1 MLGVIGGMGP
11 LATMLFYEMV
21 TELTDADC
29 DQDNIN
35 MLILSDAAMPDRTK
49 AILSGETDEVRD
61 RLLRDALKLK
71 ENGCTALAVTCNT
84 AHYFVDMIENEIDI
98 PFIHMIRETAL
109 EMEKRFSGRKVA
121 ILATDGTIKTELY
134 QKELEKHG
142 IIPFA
147 PDAETQALVMETIYG
162 LIKRN
167 KPADGRL
174 WDKIESFCKASD
186 CDGAILAC
194 TELSVVRKELGLSE
208 DYYTDPMKVLAERCV
223 ERFGKVK

>member
-21 TELTDADC
+21 TEITDADC
-29 DQDNIN
+29 DQNNIN

-49 AILSGETDEVRD
+49 AILSGETAEVRD
-61 RLLRDALKLK
+61 RLLRDARKLE

-84 AHYFVDMIENEIDI
+84 AHYFVDMIENEVGI

-109 EMEKRFSGRKVA
+109 EMEKKFSGKKVA
-121 ILATDGTIKTELY
+121 ILATDGTIKTGLY

-147 PDAETQALVMETIYG
+147 PDEKTQAAVMETIYG
-162 LIKRN
+162 LIKQN
-167 KPADGRL
+167 KPADRKL
-174 WDKIESFCKASD
+174 WDSIEGFCRASG
-186 CDGAILAC
+186 CEGAILAC

-208 DYYTDPMKVLAERCV
+208 SYYVDPMKVLAKKCV
-223 ERFGKVK
+223 ERFKK